1 MVLPTEKYYEAQ
13 AICGLHN
20 LEELLKILNREI
32 DVNQF
37 TPEQIAGIAKA
48 MDRIYKHGIP
58 LTLRYT

>member
-1 MVLPTEKYYEAQ
+1 MILPSEKYYEARS
-13 AICGLHN
+13 ICGLPN

-48 MDRIYKHGIP
+48 MDRIYRYGIP
-58 LTLRYT
+58 LKLRYT